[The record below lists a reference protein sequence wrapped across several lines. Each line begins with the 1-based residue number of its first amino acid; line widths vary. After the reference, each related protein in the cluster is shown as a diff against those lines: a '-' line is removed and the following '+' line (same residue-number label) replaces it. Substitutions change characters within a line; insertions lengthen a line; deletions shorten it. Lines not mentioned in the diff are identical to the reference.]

1 MALTDSFNA
10 IYNKQEH
17 LKQEKQKLKQ
27 HDENLEMTLLDN
39 LQELQID
46 YITKNNKNMLLLPKT
61 KHKLI
66 KEVLQTHNI
75 SINKKSKYA
84 DITTQK
90 TYLLKKYDAITNKT
104 LRLAKTFDKIREE
117 KEAET
122 IQKQIE
128 TEGITEIQHTRTRK
142 PFNWEGLTKILLY
155 ILITPLAL
163 FWGMFS
169 WANKQNR
176 RTRKW
181 K

>member
-10 IYNKQEH
+10 VYNKQEH
-17 LKQEKQKLKQ
+17 LKQERQKLKQ
-27 HDENLEMTLLDN
+27 HDENLEIALLDN

-46 YITKNNKNMLLLPKT
+46 YITENDKNMLLLPKT
-61 KHKLI
+61 KHALI
-66 KEVLQTHNI
+66 KEVLQTHNTP
-75 SINKKSKYA
+75 INKKSKYA
-84 DITTQK
+84 DVNTQK
-90 TYLLKKYDAITNKT
+90 TYLLKKYDTITNKT
-104 LRLAKTFDKIREE
+104 LRIAKIFDKIQEE
-117 KEAET
+117 KEAEA

-128 TEGITEIQHTRTRK
+128 AEGITEIQHTRTHK